1 MARTFPFPPSK
12 RYPRPDLPSP
22 VSMLPLRL
30 HQSSAPRL
38 DSTSARRVREPATP
52 ATGLRERRAV
62 ERALA
67 PQYEVHRLLA
77 RGGMGAVYLAEERA
91 LRRRVAIKVL
101 DPAFAESS
109 TWRERFRA
117 EARVMAGLA
126 HPGVIPVH
134 AYGEHEGVLWYVMPF
149 VRGESLGARL
159 RREGTLNADDAR
171 RILADIADALDY
183 VHRRGVVHRDV
194 KPDNI
199 LLEQE
204 TGRAVLVD
212 FGIAA
217 DPIVH
222 ERSTDHAAVGTPW
235 YMSPEQVA
243 ADAVL
248 DGRSDVYALGV
259 LGYLALSG
267 RLPFEGATFEEIA
280 AQHLGREPV
289 PLRKLA
295 PHAPRNVAAA
305 VTRCLAKDPA
315 ARWPDAG
322 AFARAIAA
330 ARISRRDQAL
340 GALRAAARRIAAA
353 AALLFA
359 W

>member
-1 MARTFPFPPSK
+1 
-12 RYPRPDLPSP
+12 
-22 VSMLPLRL
+22 MLPLRL

-67 PQYEVHRLLA
+67 PRYEVHRLLA

-101 DPAFAESS
+101 DPAFAEGP

-134 AYGEHEGVLWYVMPF
+134 AYGEQEGVLWYVMPF

-159 RREGTLNADDAR
+159 RREGTLHPDDAR

-222 ERSTDHAAVGTPW
+222 ERSADHAAVGTPW

-267 RLPFEGATFEEIA
+267 RLPFEGTTFEEIA
-280 AQHLGREPV
+280 AQHLSREPV

-295 PHAPRNVAAA
+295 PRAPRDLAEAI
-305 VTRCLAKDPA
+305 TRCLAKEPGE
-315 ARWPDAG
+315 RWPDART
-322 AFARAIAA
+322 FARSVSRERVSLRARLRAAIAA
-330 ARISRRDQAL
+330 AFQATSR
-340 GALRAAARRIAAA
+340 ALRY
-353 AALLFA
+353 ALEG
-359 W
+359 